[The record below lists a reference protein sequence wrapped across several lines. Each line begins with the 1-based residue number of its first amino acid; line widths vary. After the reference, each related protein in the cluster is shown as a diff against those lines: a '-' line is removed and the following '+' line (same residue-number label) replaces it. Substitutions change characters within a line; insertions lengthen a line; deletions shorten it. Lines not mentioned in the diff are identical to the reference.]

1 MGACPHWNE
10 GGLVHMENNER
21 ILLLKLMNGL
31 YGISLAEDA
40 VNTQQFLSKVI
51 LFLKYYTSEEIKPV
65 RLKEE
70 IDILRLVTELIS
82 ISSGKQLS
90 VIQDI
95 SDKELLNLYIPS
107 KSLLVLVVEIFESMK
122 DAAVEAGHISIKD
135 NQTGDTVILSIEDA
149 GVPDITKLQAV
160 ADELEKSFN
169 LLTDSS
175 VSVVSDGAGS
185 KATNIVIKVKR

>member
-1 MGACPHWNE
+1 
-10 GGLVHMENNER
+10 MENNER